1 MIRMSMAS
9 QPQQPGSPQSAA
21 LDLFEA
27 RRSALVERIALD
39 LHDAVAADG
48 ASFANAREVAAAW
61 VEAVGAALAGRY
73 APRAVSSLN
82 RDALRALDD
91 GSSLGTVI
99 AGMNAAVGA
108 MMTVAADLDPRAV
121 AAVARA
127 AGEIAGELGSA
138 AARSLEERS
147 RMQLKRRADRADRFR
162 EAAGAV
168 AAAALDAD
176 GVLQALVRAAVATL
190 DCDWA
195 AVALRE
201 QDGRLGIAALE
212 GRGAGWAQRWSLS
225 EQDGF
230 CARVLASGQ
239 AVTTADAD
247 QMGYTGAD
255 RPVAVVAAP
264 LGSGDNAVGV
274 LFAGRDH
281 GAMPDEDD
289 AALAASLG
297 EVGAR
302 ALDTARRYEDSMRAA
317 RQMEVLADAV
327 RQATSGADQTAL
339 ALVARA
345 ALEAT
350 SSDVALIR
358 VLDDGAAE
366 LVTRGVHARSAALAA
381 ELEGSRVPLGD
392 PSVARLMAGEDLLED
407 AIADAAVAG
416 PVTERLGR
424 VETAGVPIM
433 IDGRPAA
440 ALLIARP
447 GPRYRPDDLRRV
459 RTAVA
464 HAAMLVV
471 LDRVRRHAHVGAVS
485 AEAETGRLAEALAA
499 GSDEARVARLLARLA
514 AEALGA
520 ERAVL
525 YRGPGDDLSLIAGY
539 GFRRDEIAAAPGRAL
554 AADAIARNEV
564 LVTGGESGEVST
576 LAAGGPGAVLSAPL
590 LYEDELVGALQL
602 HFSERDAARAAR
614 AAATKLAPAAAEALH
629 RAGEARRRD
638 DELRRNL
645 ALVQIAA
652 QATASASIEQ
662 TLAAVGEHLATLA
675 PGAQAGVYVIEEG
688 RPVLSEPPAAV
699 AAVQGAAV
707 AALLREDPSA
717 PFVLVGD
724 VTRDERLEGVASEMA
739 EAGVRSLLVVPLRF
753 REAVIGAL
761 SLAGRE
767 PGTLGEREVDLMRRQ
782 AAPIALALESA
793 VLASHSLR
801 LEQELSAALAA
812 ERSARGELDAQ
823 DTVVRAVA
831 ENWDRPRASAAVAR
845 AAAELVDADAAG
857 VLLLGG
863 DGSLVVESL
872 HVASPALG
880 EPVRRIVRHA
890 PSFVPPATLASLAS
904 GRAVIIEGG
913 QLGEG
918 ETLLGPLLAPGASAG
933 LVPLRPER
941 ELSAILVVVSL
952 DPARPIDAER
962 LLRAERFAPQA
973 ALAIR

>member
-1 MIRMSMAS
+1 
-9 QPQQPGSPQSAA
+9 
-21 LDLFEA
+21 
-27 RRSALVERIALD
+27 
-39 LHDAVAADG
+39 
-48 ASFANAREVAAAW
+48 
-61 VEAVGAALAGRY
+61 
-73 APRAVSSLN
+73 
-82 RDALRALDD
+82 
-91 GSSLGTVI
+91 
-99 AGMNAAVGA
+99 
-108 MMTVAADLDPRAV
+108 
-121 AAVARA
+121 
-127 AGEIAGELGSA
+127 
-138 AARSLEERS
+138 
-147 RMQLKRRADRADRFR
+147 
-162 EAAGAV
+162 
-168 AAAALDAD
+168 
-176 GVLQALVRAAVATL
+176 
-190 DCDWA
+190 
-195 AVALRE
+195 
-201 QDGRLGIAALE
+201 
-212 GRGAGWAQRWSLS
+212 
-225 EQDGF
+225 
-230 CARVLASGQ
+230 
-239 AVTTADAD
+239 
-247 QMGYTGAD
+247 
-255 RPVAVVAAP
+255 
-264 LGSGDNAVGV
+264 
-274 LFAGRDH
+274 
-281 GAMPDEDD
+281 
-289 AALAASLG
+289 
-297 EVGAR
+297 
-302 ALDTARRYEDSMRAA
+302 
-317 RQMEVLADAV
+317 
-327 RQATSGADQTAL
+327 
-339 ALVARA
+339 
-345 ALEAT
+345 
-350 SSDVALIR
+350 
-358 VLDDGAAE
+358 
-366 LVTRGVHARSAALAA
+366 
-381 ELEGSRVPLGD
+381 
-392 PSVARLMAGEDLLED
+392 
-407 AIADAAVAG
+407 
-416 PVTERLGR
+416 VTERLGR

-471 LDRVRRHAHVGAVS
+471 LDRVRRNAHVGAAS

-525 YRGPGDDLSLIAGY
+525 YRGPAEDLALIAGY
-539 GFRRDEIAAAPGRAL
+539 GYRRDEIAAAPGRAL
-554 AADAIARNEV
+554 AADAMARGEV

-576 LAAGGPGAVLSAPL
+576 LATGGPGAVLSAPL
-590 LYEDELVGALQL
+590 VYEDELVGALQL
-602 HFSERDAARAAR
+602 HFTERDAARAAR
-614 AAATKLAPAAAEALH
+614 PAATKLAPAAAEALH

-717 PFVLVGD
+717 PFVLVAD
-724 VTRDERLEGVASEMA
+724 VTRDERLEGVAGEIA
-739 EAGVRSLLVVPLRF
+739 DAGVRSLLVVPLRF

-793 VLASHSLR
+793 VLSSHSLR

>member
-1 MIRMSMAS
+1 MAS
-9 QPQQPGSPQSAA
+9 QPHQPGSPQSAA
-21 LDLFEA
+21 IDLFEA

-39 LHDAVAADG
+39 LHDAVATDG
-48 ASFANAREVAAAW
+48 SSFASAREVAAAW
-61 VEAVGAALAGRY
+61 VEAVGGALAGRY

-82 RDALRALDD
+82 SDALRALDQ
-91 GSSLGTVI
+91 GRSLGTVI
-99 AGMNAAVGA
+99 SGVNAAVGA
-108 MMTVAADLDPRAV
+108 MMTVAAELDPRAV

-201 QDGRLGIAALE
+201 QDGRLVIAALE

-239 AVTTADAD
+239 AVTTADAE
-247 QMGYTGAD
+247 QIGYNGAD

-264 LGSGDNAVGV
+264 LGAAGHDAVGV

-350 SSDVALIR
+350 SSDVALVR
-358 VLDDGAAE
+358 VLDDAAGE

-381 ELEGSRVPLGD
+381 ELEGSRVPLSD
-392 PSVARLMAGEDLLED
+392 PAVARLMAGEDLLEN
-407 AIADAAVAG
+407 AIVDAAVAG

-447 GPRYRPDDLRRV
+447 GQRFGPDDLRRV

-471 LDRVRRHAHVGAVS
+471 LDRVRRHAHVGAATAD
-485 AEAETGRLAEALAA
+485 AEAGRLAEALAA
-499 GSDEARVARLLARLA
+499 GSDETRVARLLARLA

-525 YRGPGDDLSLIAGY
+525 YRSTGDDLALIAGY

-554 AADAIARNEV
+554 AADAIARGEV
-564 LVTGGESGEVST
+564 LVTGGETGGVAA
-576 LAAGGPGAVLSAPL
+576 LAAGRPGVVLSAPL
-590 LYEDELVGALQL
+590 VHDDTIVGALQL
-602 HFSERDAARAAR
+602 HFGERDAAVAAKP
-614 AAATKLAPAAAEALH
+614 AATKLAPAAAEALH

-638 DELRRNL
+638 DELRRMQ

-717 PFVLVGD
+717 PYVLVAD
-724 VTRDERLEGVASEMA
+724 VTRDERLEGVSAEIA

-831 ENWDRPRASAAVAR
+831 EGWDRPRASAAVAR

-857 VLLLGG
+857 VLLLGA

-890 PSFVPPATLASLAS
+890 PSFVPPATLRALAA
-904 GRAVIIEGG
+904 GQAVIIEGG

-952 DPARPIDAER
+952 DPARPIDSER
-962 LLRAERFAPQA
+962 LSRAERFAPQA

>member
-1 MIRMSMAS
+1 
-9 QPQQPGSPQSAA
+9 
-21 LDLFEA
+21 
-27 RRSALVERIALD
+27 
-39 LHDAVAADG
+39 
-48 ASFANAREVAAAW
+48 
-61 VEAVGAALAGRY
+61 
-73 APRAVSSLN
+73 
-82 RDALRALDD
+82 
-91 GSSLGTVI
+91 
-99 AGMNAAVGA
+99 
-108 MMTVAADLDPRAV
+108 
-121 AAVARA
+121 
-127 AGEIAGELGSA
+127 
-138 AARSLEERS
+138 
-147 RMQLKRRADRADRFR
+147 
-162 EAAGAV
+162 
-168 AAAALDAD
+168 
-176 GVLQALVRAAVATL
+176 
-190 DCDWA
+190 
-195 AVALRE
+195 
-201 QDGRLGIAALE
+201 
-212 GRGAGWAQRWSLS
+212 
-225 EQDGF
+225 
-230 CARVLASGQ
+230 
-239 AVTTADAD
+239 
-247 QMGYTGAD
+247 
-255 RPVAVVAAP
+255 
-264 LGSGDNAVGV
+264 
-274 LFAGRDH
+274 
-281 GAMPDEDD
+281 
-289 AALAASLG
+289 
-297 EVGAR
+297 
-302 ALDTARRYEDSMRAA
+302 
-317 RQMEVLADAV
+317 
-327 RQATSGADQTAL
+327 
-339 ALVARA
+339 
-345 ALEAT
+345 
-350 SSDVALIR
+350 
-358 VLDDGAAE
+358 
-366 LVTRGVHARSAALAA
+366 
-381 ELEGSRVPLGD
+381 
-392 PSVARLMAGEDLLED
+392 MAGEDLLED
-407 AIADAAVAG
+407 AIVDAAVAG

-447 GPRYRPDDLRRV
+447 GPRFGPDDLRRV

-471 LDRVRRHAHVGAVS
+471 LDRVRRHAHVGAATAD
-485 AEAETGRLAEALAA
+485 AEAGRLAEALAA
-499 GSDEARVARLLARLA
+499 GSDETRVARLLARLA

-525 YRGPGDDLSLIAGY
+525 YRATGDDLALIAGY

-554 AADAIARNEV
+554 AADAIARGEV
-564 LVTGGESGEVST
+564 LVTGGETGGVAA
-576 LAAGGPGAVLSAPL
+576 LAAGRPGVVLSAPL
-590 LYEDELVGALQL
+590 LHDDTIVGALQL
-602 HFSERDAARAAR
+602 HFGERDAAVAAKP
-614 AAATKLAPAAAEALH
+614 AATKLAPAAAEALH

-638 DELRRNL
+638 DELRRMQ

-717 PFVLVGD
+717 PHVLVAD
-724 VTRDERLEGVASEMA
+724 VTRDERLEGVSAEMA

-831 ENWDRPRASAAVAR
+831 EGWDRPRASAAVAR

-857 VLLLGG
+857 VLLLGA

-890 PSFVPPATLASLAS
+890 PSFVPPATLRRAGRRS
-904 GRAVIIEGG
+904 GRDHRGR
-913 QLGEG
+913 
-918 ETLLGPLLAPGASAG
+918 PAG
-933 LVPLRPER
+933 RGR
-941 ELSAILVVVSL
+941 
-952 DPARPIDAER
+952 DPARPAARTGRQRRPGAAAAPSASCRRSSSSSRSTRPGRSTPSGSRAPSDSRRRPRSPSADRARHLLPMRGVSAATLGAHAEELHR
-962 LLRAERFAPQA
+962 YGRPGVVPDGARAGRPGRRPRAGCSRRRHHRRHRRRRPHQGPGSGRRQHGVHRPVWCA
-973 ALAIR
+973 STPDPSCSSCR